1 MNIFNKCLSLSE
13 QEKEQIINTGVFNN
27 IIEAYARIAMK
38 EAGMKIS
45 DIKQVDIRSIISD
58 MTAHEALE
66 KSNKM
71 DLIRQEYIL

>member
-27 IIEAYARIAMK
+27 ITEAYARIAMK

-45 DIKQVDIRSIISD
+45 DIKQVI
-58 MTAHEALE
+58 LE
-66 KSNKM
+66 V
-71 DLIRQEYIL
+71 LLVI